1 MPAVL
6 PVVLGLPPRTL
17 SCVSDPCSRAV
28 VCLLVYNVLF
38 TLELF
43 EFMKLRRL
51 VSSLLV
57 FNLHF

>member
-1 MPAVL
+1 MAAVL
-6 PVVLGLPPRTL
+6 LGVLGLQPRTL
-17 SCVSDPCSRAV
+17 SHTSDPCSQAAA
-28 VCLLVYNVLF
+28 CLFVYDVLF

-43 EFMKLRRL
+43 DFMELCRL